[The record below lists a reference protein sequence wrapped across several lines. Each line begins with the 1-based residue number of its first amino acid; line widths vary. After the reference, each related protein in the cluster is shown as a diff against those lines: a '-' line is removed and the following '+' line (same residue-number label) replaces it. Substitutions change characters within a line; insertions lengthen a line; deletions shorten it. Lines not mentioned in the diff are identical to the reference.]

1 MEINQMRNAILGL
14 VVLLAAS
21 AGTARAQQSPPT
33 IKGVSLGE
41 FVSDYIAK
49 TPGGAEQL
57 QNCRTAQV
65 DPKAAKKLKLD
76 LAVCES
82 FIAAVDR
89 GSRVQFGRPGDFM
102 KITFDQGR
110 VVKIEYTIDFSV
122 ALKYGAKLEKQPPTY
137 EQVIADL
144 TAKFGQPFG
153 QNVIELQ
160 NGFGARFEHRNTIWK
175 TADAVVTALEL
186 DANIQNPITAITV
199 ETPAEDANQKSI
211 ATSRPNSL
219 D

>member
-1 MEINQMRNAILGL
+1 MDTNKIRNAILGL
-14 VVLLAAS
+14 AVLLVA

-49 TPGGAEQL
+49 TPGGSEQL
-57 QNCRTAQV
+57 QNCRTAA
-65 DPKAAKKLKLD
+65 DNPKAGKKLKMDPAICASL
-76 LAVCES
+76 LAAINS
-82 FIAAVDR
+82 
-89 GSRVQFGRPGDFM
+89 GTRVQMGRPADAM

-122 ALKYGAKLEKQPPTY
+122 LLRYGGKLEKQPPTY

-144 TAKFGQPFG
+144 TEKFGQPLG
-153 QNVIELQ
+153 QNVNELQ

-175 TADAVVTALEL
+175 TSDAVVTALEL
-186 DANIQNPITAITV
+186 DANIRNPITAITL